1 MTAYREASN
10 RMTPESPTQEPC
22 RRHRGALHAVALLA
36 ALLVTLPV
44 WSMATEAAAGTALP
58 PPLPSGSPNEP
69 VAEVDLARY
78 TGVWYEV
85 ARLPMFFQRNCVRD
99 TTATYGPAADGRLT
113 VTNRCVTADGGVI
126 DVSGI
131 ARPTARAGALEVSFL
146 PRALSWLP
154 IGWADYW
161 IIDLDPEYRWA
172 VVGGPSRNA
181 LWVLSREPA
190 IDPALLDRLRQRA
203 EARGYVLDTLIVA
216 GASASSATTDAMP

>member
-1 MTAYREASN
+1 MPIRPS
-10 RMTPESPTQEPC
+10 R
-22 RRHRGALHAVALLA
+22 RRHLAALRAATVLA
-36 ALLVTLPV
+36 ALLFTLPV
-44 WSMATEAAAGTALP
+44 WGVITEAAAGAALP

-78 TGVWYEV
+78 TGVWHEV

-99 TTATYGPAADGRLT
+99 TTATYGPAAEGRLT
-113 VTNRCVTADGGVI
+113 VTNRCVTADGTVI

-146 PRALSWLP
+146 PRVLSWLP

-203 EARGYVLDTLIVA
+203 EARGYELDTLIVA
-216 GASASSATTDAMP
+216 AGSAEPGTTDAMP